1 MANGSF
7 AFINDVIM
15 TSLKSLHYLS
25 HRFLF
30 KRFLFY
36 TYFYREKILVQVTI

>member
-1 MANGSF
+1 MANGTF

-15 TSLKSLHYLS
+15 TSLYYLS

-36 TYFYREKILVQVTI
+36 TYFYREKILVRVTI